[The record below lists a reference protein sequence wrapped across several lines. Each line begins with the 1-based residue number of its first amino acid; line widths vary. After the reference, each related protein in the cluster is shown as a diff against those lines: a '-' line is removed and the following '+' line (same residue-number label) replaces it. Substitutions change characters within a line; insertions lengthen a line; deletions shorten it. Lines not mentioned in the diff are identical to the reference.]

1 MTNINT
7 DVVGEKVGRRM
18 RVSCSFS
25 VIAGSFVL
33 CKIEIHDKKNHD
45 DSKLLIFLLIVLS
58 ST

>member
-1 MTNINT
+1 
-7 DVVGEKVGRRM
+7 M